1 MLSAITRSEDPAMC
15 TDHLLTIP
23 PASVATTAPA
33 GADGQPFSARLLG
46 LLNAGATTLLLS
58 VGHRTGLFDQLA
70 DGEARTSAEIAHRAR
85 LQERYVREWLNGMT
99 VAGIVGHDPVTRRY
113 HLPAEHA
120 ACLSRRS
127 PSDNL
132 AAFAQYIPL
141 LGAVED
147 RILGCFTDGG
157 GLRYEDYGRF
167 HAVMAEDSGQGV
179 VPALLSHILPLADGL
194 VRRLERGCDVLDVGC
209 GAGRALLVLARHF
222 PRSRFTG
229 YDLCEEALALGA
241 AQAAEEGLTN
251 LRFVQRDAT
260 GLDHQHDFDLVT
272 AFDAIHDQ
280 KEPAL
285 VLAHLR
291 RALRPGGVFLMV
303 DIAGWSRV
311 ERNHDHP
318 LGPLLYTISL
328 FHCMAVSLGQGG
340 RGYGAMWGQDAAQAL
355 LAQAGFHDI
364 SIHRLAHDPQNAYF
378 VCR

>member
-1 MLSAITRSEDPAMC
+1 MC
-15 TDHLLTIP
+15 SNHLPTVP
-23 PASVATTAPA
+23 VAPVTP
-33 GADGQPFSARLLG
+33 ADGTATLTADIQPFSERLLG

-58 VGHRTGLFDQLA
+58 VGHRSGLFDRLA
-70 DGEARTSAEIAHRAR
+70 DGDARTSGELAHQAG
-85 LQERYVREWLNGMT
+85 LDERYVREWLGGMT
-99 VAGIVGHDPVTRRY
+99 VAGIVRHDPVTRRY

-127 PSDNL
+127 PTDNL

-147 RILGCFTDGG
+147 RILGCFKNGG
-157 GLRYEDYGRF
+157 GLGYGDYGRF
-167 HAVMAEDSGQGV
+167 HEVMAEDSGQGV

-194 VRRLERGCDVLDVGC
+194 LRRLERGIDVLDLGC

-222 PRSRFTG
+222 PKSRFTG
-229 YDLCEEALALGA
+229 IDLCEEALALGR
-241 AQAAEEGLTN
+241 AQAATEGLAN

-260 GLDHQHDFDLVT
+260 TLAYHREFDLVT

-280 KEPAL
+280 KEPDL

-291 RALRPGGVFLMV
+291 RALRPGGTFLMV

-311 ERNHDHP
+311 EQNHDHP
-318 LGPLLYTISL
+318 MGPLLYTISL
-328 FHCMAVSLGQGG
+328 FHCMSVSLGQGG
-340 RGYGAMWGQDAAQAL
+340 RGYGAMWGQDTAQAK

-364 SIHRLAHDPQNAYF
+364 AIHRLAHDPQNAYF

>member
-1 MLSAITRSEDPAMC
+1 MC
-15 TDHLLTIP
+15 SNHLPT
-23 PASVATTAPA
+23 ASVTSSTGSTATLAAPA
-33 GADGQPFSARLLG
+33 EGQPFGERLLG

-58 VGHRTGLFDQLA
+58 VGHRSGLFDHLA
-70 DGEARTSAEIAHRAR
+70 DSEARTGAELAHQSG
-85 LQERYVREWLNGMT
+85 LNERYVREWLNGMT
-99 VAGIVGHDPVTRRY
+99 VAGIVRHDPVTRRY

-127 PSDNL
+127 PTDNL

-147 RILGCFTDGG
+147 RILGCFKNGG
-157 GLRYEDYGRF
+157 GLRYADYGRF
-167 HAVMAEDSGQGV
+167 HEVMAEDSGQGV

-194 VRRLERGCDVLDVGC
+194 IRRLERGIDVLDVGC

-222 PRSRFTG
+222 PRSRFIG

-251 LRFVQRDAT
+251 LRFVQCDAT
-260 GLDHQHDFDLVT
+260 RLDHHHEFDLVT

-280 KEPAL
+280 KEPEV

-291 RALRPGGVFLMV
+291 RALRPGGTFLMV

-311 ERNHDHP
+311 EQNHDHP
-318 LGPLLYTISL
+318 MGPLLYTVSL
-328 FHCMAVSLGQGG
+328 FHCMSVSLGQGG
-340 RGYGAMWGQDAAQAL
+340 RGYGAMWGQDTAQAK

-364 SIHRLAHDPQNAYF
+364 AIHRLAHDPQNAYF